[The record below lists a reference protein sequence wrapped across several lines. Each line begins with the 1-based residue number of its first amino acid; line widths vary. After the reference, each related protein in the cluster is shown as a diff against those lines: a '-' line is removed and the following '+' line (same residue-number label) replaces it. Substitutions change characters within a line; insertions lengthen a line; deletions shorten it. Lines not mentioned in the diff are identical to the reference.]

1 MVSNMKNKKIL
12 VICRDNIGDSLLATP
27 LIKYLSR
34 KNEGRIDI
42 LTNSY
47 ASPVFD
53 GNPYVGK
60 IWVYSKTKHCQS
72 RVSALRSLWERLQL
86 CLALN
91 REKYDCVVIAKS
103 IWDKHS
109 LKWAN
114 IIRAKEIVA
123 FGKDSHPRITKLLPL
138 QDSKLHV
145 AEVFFNLAKG
155 VFDGASEPEEL
166 DIYPKTELVD
176 HYRRLINN
184 KENQMLIAIQISS
197 RKKCQRWP
205 LESFIS
211 LMKKISDR
219 TPFRIVLLW
228 SPGEEGSLTHPGD
241 NIKAEMISSACKD
254 INLTPVYTDSL
265 EDLKAVLANCHA
277 MVSSDG
283 GAVHIGAA
291 TGLPVVAMY
300 GNSDPANWHP
310 WKVPHSILQGNDN
323 NVSNITSEQV
333 FKSLI
338 SLLPTIPELK
348 NYNSPARQPL
358 SGPDFVATEKL
369 HGAGS
374 S

>member
-1 MVSNMKNKKIL
+1 MKNKKIL

-34 KNEGRIDI
+34 RNEGRIDI

-60 IWVYSKTKHCQS
+60 IWIYSKTKHCHNS
-72 RVSALRSLWERLQL
+72 MSALTSLWERARL
-86 CLALN
+86 CFALN

-103 IWDKHS
+103 LWDKHS
-109 LKWAN
+109 LKWAK

-123 FGKDSHPRITKLLPL
+123 FGNDSHPCITKLLPV

-145 AEVFFNLAKG
+145 AQVFFNLAKG
-155 VFDGASEPEEL
+155 VFAGEQEPEGL
-166 DIYPKTELVD
+166 DIFPKNERVD

-184 KENQMLIAIQISS
+184 QENQTLIALQISS

-211 LMKKISDR
+211 LVKKISDR
-219 TPFRIVLLW
+219 TPFRIILLW
-228 SPGEEGSLTHPGD
+228 SPGEESSLTHPGD
-241 NIKAEMISSACKD
+241 NIKAEMIVSACKGV
-254 INLTPVYTDSL
+254 NLTPVYTDSL

-291 TGLPVVAMY
+291 TRLPVVAMY

-310 WKVPHSILQGNDN
+310 WKVPHCILQGSDN
-323 NVSNITSEQV
+323 TVSNITSEQV
-333 FKSLI
+333 FKSLM
-338 SLLPTIPELK
+338 SLLPATPEWE
-348 NYNSPARQPL
+348 NNNSTERQSL
-358 SGPDFVATEKL
+358 VGTDFIAIGE
-369 HGAGS
+369 
-374 S
+374 

>member
-1 MVSNMKNKKIL
+1 MVSNVKNKKIL

-27 LIKYLSR
+27 LIKQLSR
-34 KNEGRIDI
+34 SNEGRIDI

-47 ASPVFD
+47 ASPIFD
-53 GNPYVGK
+53 GNPYIGK
-60 IWVYSKTKHCQS
+60 VWIYSKTKHCQN
-72 RVSALRSLWERLQL
+72 RFSALKSLWDRARL

-103 IWDKHS
+103 LWDKHS
-109 LKWAN
+109 LKWAK

-123 FGKDSHPRITKLLPL
+123 FGNDRHPRITKLLPV

-155 VFDGASEPEEL
+155 VYADAQEPEEL

-176 HYRRLINN
+176 HYRRVINN
-184 KENQMLIAIQISS
+184 QDNQMLIAIQISS

-211 LMKKISDR
+211 LVKKIADR

-228 SPGEEGSLTHPGD
+228 SPGEESSLTHPGD
-241 NIKAEMISSACKD
+241 NIKAEMITSACKD
-254 INLTPVYTDSL
+254 VNLTPVYTDSL

-291 TGLPVVAMY
+291 SGLPVVAMY

-310 WKVPHSILQGNDN
+310 WKVPHCILQGIDN

-333 FKSLI
+333 FTSLI
-338 SLLPTIPELK
+338 SLLPVIPELK
-348 NYNSPARQPL
+348 NYTSPERQSL
-358 SGPDFVATEKL
+358 SGPDFMATEKFQRS
-369 HGAGS
+369 GV
-374 S
+374 